1 MNRGSKYLL
10 EYVLIMIIGGSL
22 LFMFSKMY
30 GRDHSD
36 HKGHDHS
43 VASGCKKCK
52 GCQGASGCKNC
63 KGCRGG

>member
-1 MNRGSKYLL
+1 MKRWSKYLL

-30 GRDHSD
+30 GRDHS
-36 HKGHDHS
+36 
-43 VASGCKKCK
+43 VASGCKNCK

-63 KGCRGG
+63 KGCRG